1 MCGLKTNESAQS
13 WRLQRLR
20 RCDPSAKSPHGLPG
34 NAVKKHTIKPYL
46 VGGRWRII
54 IPKDLSK
61 SPKRRVK
68 WFAEKSKAERFANQ
82 LEAQRTE
89 FGAGFHSLSNIDQ
102 ALVLRSIQEAGDAPS
117 LYDAVRFWKSQKP
130 ERTITMAE
138 LVTQCVRTKERS
150 GKSDHYCSCLRNS
163 LNSFALDKK
172 EMLAHLIQPHHV
184 ESFIHKEASW
194 SAYTRK
200 TYLRDLVT
208 LFSWG
213 QKNGHLVTN
222 PAAKVERI
230 VMPDTAP
237 PILTVEQ
244 CEQLMRTAERSDR
257 GLIPFLALCLF
268 GGLRPSEALRIQP
281 ENIKE
286 NHVEVYGKKVR
297 ARNRRLVAINATLRA
312 WLALGGEMAPENLA
326 KRMRAVR
333 GNIPWAQDCLRHSFV
348 SYHVAIHSAAETSRE
363 AGHSEA
369 VLFKHY
375 RELVPRSEA
384 ERFWK
389 ILPIG

>member
-1 MCGLKTNESAQS
+1 M
-13 WRLQRLR
+13 
-20 RCDPSAKSPHGLPG
+20 
-34 NAVKKHTIKPYL
+34 KKRSIKPYQ
-46 VGGRWRII
+46 VDGRWRVI

-61 SPKRRVK
+61 SEKRRVK
-68 WFAEKSKAERFANQ
+68 WFTEQSKAERFANQ

-89 FGAGFHSLSNIDQ
+89 FGSLFHNLSKIDQ
-102 ALVLRSIQEAGDAPS
+102 ALVLRSIQDAGDAPS

-130 ERTITMAE
+130 EQTITLEE
-138 LVTQCVRTKERS
+138 LVKQCVRSKERS
-150 GKSDHYCSCLRNS
+150 GKSEHYCSCFRN
-163 LNSFALDKK
+163 NMTAFASDKK

-184 ESFIHKEASW
+184 ETFIHKVQEW

-213 QKNGHLVTN
+213 QKNGHLVLN

-244 CEQLMRTAERSDR
+244 CELLMRTAERTDR
-257 GLIPFLALCLF
+257 PLIPFLSLCLF
-268 GGLRPSEALRIQP
+268 GGLRPSEAMRIQK

-286 NHVEVYGKKVR
+286 NHIEVYGKRVR
-297 ARNRRLVAINATLRA
+297 ARNRRLVAINDTLRA
-312 WLALGGEMAPENLA
+312 WLALDGDFPPENLA

-333 GNIPWAQDCLRHSFV
+333 GEIPWAQDCLRHSFV
-348 SYHVAIHSAAETSRE
+348 SYHIAIHSAAETARE

-375 RELVPRSEA
+375 RELVTRSEA

-389 ILPIG
+389 ILPIDNRNISI